1 MAIEIE
7 DVFKFVRE
15 SYFECCS
22 YVMCKVDPDR
32 RDSSLMRIKLPLL
45 PSKELSRKSK
55 RVRCPFETAKP
66 VVFLARRSIADG
78 TCENRLGI
86 SRLIILFGDSF
97 LEFVY
102 ILFLVRESDVK
113 VGLTTFDRAQFR
125 KSFLSPDFVPLDSE
139 LLVRVIGLVLSFEI
153 LFT

>member
-1 MAIEIE
+1 
-7 DVFKFVRE
+7 
-15 SYFECCS
+15 
-22 YVMCKVDPDR
+22 
-32 RDSSLMRIKLPLL
+32 MRTKLPLL

-55 RVRCPFETAKP
+55 RVRYPFEIAKP
-66 VVFLARRSIADG
+66 VVFLARKSIAEG

-102 ILFLVRESDVK
+102 IFFLGRESDVR

-125 KSFLSPDFVPLDSE
+125 KSFLSPDFVRLDSE
-139 LLVRVIGLVLSFEI
+139 LFVRATGLVLSFEI
-153 LFT
+153 LFTGGTTFLPKKLVGGFALVLSFDPIIYAV